1 MAGRRVSETRR
12 AAVLARNG
20 MVATAHP
27 LATAAGLEVLQRG
40 GNAMDAAVAAALVTG
55 VVLPAMCG
63 LGGDAF
69 VLYYEAASRKVTAFY
84 GSGPAARAATRE
96 FFVERGYQK
105 MPFYGPLS
113 VSVPGAVSVYFTAIE
128 RFGTRKPDAL
138 FERAIQYAEE
148 GFPLT
153 EQGSRTIAASAAELA
168 KYPTSA
174 AIFLP
179 GGDVPRP
186 GTVFRQPDLARSLRL
201 VAEGGPAVFY
211 EGEIAEEISRFMA
224 ESGGLLTKEDLAG
237 YRCEVGE
244 PIQTTYRGYTVYE
257 TGLPTQGHIVLEE
270 LNIVEQADLARLG
283 PESPDLIHLLVEAK
297 KLAFADRL
305 AYSGDPRFV
314 DVPLATLL
322 SKEFARGRFA
332 RIDPERAQDE
342 VPPGAIERDGET
354 TYICVV
360 DRWGN
365 AASFIHSLSAAFGSQ
380 VVAGRTGILLNNRAG
395 RGFTLEEGHPNVIA
409 PGKRTMHTLNCWLIT
424 QGDRLRWVGGT
435 PGGDQQPQW
444 NLQVIV
450 NLIDFGMDP
459 QRAVEQPRWY
469 SFPGTDPINLPNDFV
484 LRIEDRFGDAVL
496 AELERRGHRV
506 QRLGNWGAGGAAQVI
521 AVDPETGVLTGGSDP
536 RVEGLALGF

>member
-1 MAGRRVSETRR
+1 
-12 AAVLARNG
+12 

-55 VVLPAMCG
+55 VVLPEACG

-69 VLYYEAASRKVTAFY
+69 ALYYEAATRTVSAFY
-84 GSGPAARAATRE
+84 GSGPAPAAATRA
-96 FFVERGYQK
+96 FFIERGDRV
-105 MPFYGPLS
+105 MPFSGPLS
-113 VSVPGAVSVYFTAIE
+113 ASVPGAVSVYFTAIE
-128 RFGTRKPDAL
+128 RFGTWRPAAL
-138 FERAIQYAEE
+138 FERAVQYAEE
-148 GFPLT
+148 GFPLS
-153 EQGSRTIAASAAELA
+153 EEGSRTIAAHAAELA

-174 AIFLP
+174 AVFLP
-179 GGDVPRP
+179 GGEVPQP
-186 GTVFRQPDLARSLRL
+186 GTLLRQPDLARSLRL
-201 VAEGGPAVFY
+201 VAGHGPGVFY
-211 EGEIAEEISRFMA
+211 DGEIAEAIDRFMA
-224 ESGGLLTKEDLAG
+224 ESGGLLSKRDLAG

-244 PIQTTYRGYTVYE
+244 AIQTTYRGYTVYE

-283 PESPDLIHLLVEAK
+283 PDSPELIHLLVEAK

-314 DVPLATLL
+314 EVPLATLL
-322 SKEFARGRFA
+322 SKEFARQRFSQ
-332 RIDPERAQDE
+332 IDSERARDD
-342 VPPGAIERDGET
+342 VLPGPIQRDGET
-354 TYICVV
+354 TYLCVV

-380 VVAGRTGILLNNRAG
+380 VVAGQTGILLNNRAG

-424 QGDRLRWVGGT
+424 HGDQLRWVGGT

-450 NLIDFGMDP
+450 HLIDFQMDP
-459 QRAVEQPRWY
+459 QVAVEHPRWY

-484 LRIEDRFGDAVL
+484 LRIEDRYGDAVL
-496 AELERRGHRV
+496 AELVRRGHRV
-506 QRLGNWGAGGAAQVI
+506 QRLGAWGAGGAVQVI

-536 RVEGLALGF
+536 RAEGLALGL

>member
-20 MVATAHP
+20 IVATAHP

-69 VLYYEAASRKVTAFY
+69 VLYYEAATRKVTAIY
-84 GSGPAARAATRE
+84 GSGPAPATATRE

-128 RFGTRKPDAL
+128 RFGAWKPGAL

-153 EQGSRTIAASAAELA
+153 EQGSRTIAANAAELA

-201 VAEGGPAVFY
+201 VAEGGPDVFY
-211 EGEIAEEISRFMA
+211 RGEIAEEVSRFMA
-224 ESGGLLTKEDLAG
+224 ESGGLLTMDDLAG

-297 KLAFADRL
+297 KPAFADRL

-314 DVPLATLL
+314 DVPLTTLL
-322 SKEFARGRFA
+322 SKEFARRRFA
-332 RIDPERAQDE
+332 EIDLERARDE
-342 VPPGAIERDGET
+342 VPPGTIERDGET
-354 TYICVV
+354 TYLCVV

-450 NLIDFGMDP
+450 NMIDFEMDP
-459 QRAVEQPRWY
+459 QRAVEHPRWY

-484 LRIEDRFGDAVL
+484 LRIEDRYGDAVL

-506 QRLGNWGAGGAAQVI
+506 QRLGDWGAGGAAQVI
-521 AVDPETGVLTGGSDP
+521 AVDPETDVLTGGSDP

>member
-1 MAGRRVSETRR
+1 
-12 AAVLARNG
+12 

-84 GSGPAARAATRE
+84 GSGPAPRAATRE

-128 RFGTRKPDAL
+128 RFGTWKPDAL

-186 GTVFRQPDLARSLRL
+186 GTVFRQLDLARSLRL

-211 EGEIAEEISRFMA
+211 EGEIAQEISRFMA

-354 TYICVV
+354 TYLCVV

-484 LRIEDRFGDAVL
+484 LRIEDRYGDAVL